1 MASGAPGDRVKR
13 IGTSLAEC
21 VVFEPE
27 VFRDGHGYRFEC
39 WNAELQRELGL
50 AEGFVQ
56 SGVSR
61 QQKGVLRGL
70 HYQWPDPQ
78 GVLVGALD
86 GEVYAVAVDIRL
98 GSPGFGRWASATLN
112 SDNSRLLWIPEG
124 FAHGFA
130 VVSER
135 AVFSY
140 LCTAHYD
147 ATADASLRWND
158 ARLAIDWPVAEP
170 ELSEKDARAPF
181 LDDIAPDRLPVYVA

>member
-1 MASGAPGDRVKR
+1 MACRVPGDRVKR

-124 FAHGFA
+124 FAHGF
-130 VVSER
+130 VVLSE
-135 AVFSY
+135 
-140 LCTAHYD
+140 TALLSHMSTAADRPAQAACVRWDD
-147 ATADASLRWND
+147 ADIGIAWPLPAPSLSATD
-158 ARLAIDWPVAEP
+158 SQAPRLA
-170 ELSEKDARAPF
+170 EL
-181 LDDIAPDRLPVYVA
+181 APDCLPVYA